1 MKIIKLT
8 IKIKNK
14 KQIKNVYYHI
24 NSALFKSINIMKTCA
39 LFLLFLALTSCYCND
54 SILKMIEKQNE
65 GRELMNALFLQVK
78 SKGANLQQGDVY
90 RVLKFA
96 RDRADKVETDIQNR
110 IQHNNQACTQ
120 DLKNFATKVHE
131 NQKWEFTISRHV
143 ENNERASKRLRNF
156 MDRTQQE
163 QNDYQALQNIIKA
176 SWTKW
181 KNFQSTAVANLNR
194 VRKSLNRA
202 VSSLRLLEE
211 QGAALLQT
219 GENNKYLTNLN
230 EIRVDFEG
238 NFVNLEG
245 FRPVIV
251 KLLELMSNTSA
262 VNKPLVRRKLIAV
275 FRKISSQVE
284 QRVDEIKAIGERQNA
299 IFGSIIESYKENLL
313 RIKKLLERLNNE
325 SNHLQKRGL
334 ALTDS
339 NKQARQ
345 ITLVSKSIFKTRKT
359 QCLNYAERVSRIN
372 VSIQRTRSIVAQI
385 AEILSERFGALKT
398 YFVQRDLSLLQMK
411 DH

>member
-1 MKIIKLT
+1 
-8 IKIKNK
+8 
-14 KQIKNVYYHI
+14 
-24 NSALFKSINIMKTCA
+24 
-39 LFLLFLALTSCYCND
+39 
-54 SILKMIEKQNE
+54 MIEKQTE

-78 SKGANLQQGDVY
+78 SKGANLQQGDVF
-90 RVLKFA
+90 RVLKFT
-96 RDRADKVETDIQNR
+96 RDRADKIETDIQNR
-110 IQHNNQACTQ
+110 VKHNNLACTQ

-143 ENNERASKRLRNF
+143 ENNERAATRLRNF
-156 MDRTQQE
+156 VDRTQQE

-176 SWTKW
+176 SWTNW
-181 KNFQSTAVANLNR
+181 KNFQTSAVNNLKR
-194 VRKSLNRA
+194 VCKSLNRA

-211 QGAALLQT
+211 QGAALVQT
-219 GENNKYLTNLN
+219 GENSQYLTNLN

-245 FRPVIV
+245 FRPVVV

-275 FRKISSQVE
+275 FRKITSQVE
-284 QRVDEIKAIGERQNA
+284 QRIDEIKAIGERQNA

-313 RIKKLLERLNNE
+313 RIQKLLQRLNNE
-325 SNHLQKRGL
+325 STHLQKRGL
-334 ALTDS
+334 ALVDS

-359 QCLNYAERVSRIN
+359 QCLTYAERVSRMN